1 MKKYS
6 ILEKE
11 SLTNLKK
18 ASSIILI
25 EDKWGQS
32 NNNNNNSMQIPD
44 KTNDDVSQKEFSP
57 KWILINSGRP

>member
-32 NNNNNNSMQIPD
+32 NNNNNNPMQIPD

>member
-25 EDKWGQS
+25 EVKYGQS

-57 KWILINSGRP
+57 K